1 MKIGLF
7 GGSFNPVHNAHLIMG
22 EWVRDEFSL
31 DKIILIPN
39 YRSPLKSDYH
49 GVSAT
54 NRLDMLKLAIK
65 GNKNFEIS
73 EYEIDKGNVSYSID
87 TIKHFIDD
95 DNEYY
100 FIIGGDSLR
109 SIEKWKDYKDI
120 FRLVKIICVDRDVIS
135 SRNGE
140 VFFSSM
146 PLIDI
151 SSTVI
156 RDRVSKGK
164 SIKYLV
170 PDMVVD
176 YIHKEKL
183 YE

>member
-7 GGSFNPVHNAHLIMG
+7 GGSFNPVHNAHLIMA

-54 NRLDMLKLAIK
+54 DRLNMLKLATE
-65 GNKNFEIS
+65 GNNNFEIS
-73 EYEIDKGNVSYSID
+73 EYELNKEGVSYSID
-87 TIKHFIDD
+87 TIKHFLNDE
-95 DNEYY
+95 NEYY

-135 SRNGE
+135 SRNDK
-140 VFFSSM
+140 VLFSSM

-156 RDRVSKGK
+156 RDRISKGK

-170 PDMVVD
+170 PDKVAD